1 MIAGNYGRHVEKGL
15 HIIVAVIGNC
25 IEKDTRITSNCN
37 NCYGIK

>member
-1 MIAGNYGRHVEKGL
+1 MLIIMAGVKKKPS
-15 HIIVAVIGNC
+15 IIIIAVIWNC